1 MKKAALFD
9 LDGVVFDTE
18 PQYTQFWGSVF
29 RHYYPE
35 QPGLEQKIKGSTLVQ
50 IYDLYF
56 AGRKEDQ
63 AHITERINDFERH
76 MNYIFVP
83 GFEAFIRRLREK
95 GVKTAVVT
103 SSNVDKMRNV
113 YRKHPDFPQLFDAV
127 LTSEDFSKSKPD
139 PDGYLKGAA
148 RLGFKPAE
156 CVGFEDSVNGLKALN
171 AARMFTVGLDTTNP
185 RSVVEEYADF
195 VVSDFTATDLW
206 SRIAER

>member
-18 PQYTQFWGSVF
+18 PQYTLFWGSVF
-29 RHYYPE
+29 RRYYPE

-56 AGRKEDQ
+56 AGRREDQ
-63 AHITERINDFERH
+63 DRITQDLNDFEH
-76 MNYIFVP
+76 DMDYVFVP
-83 GFEAFIRRLREK
+83 GFEAFIHDLREQ
-95 GVKTAVVT
+95 GVRTAVVT
-103 SSNVDKMRNV
+103 SSNVEKMLNV
-113 YRKHPDFPQLFDAV
+113 YRAHPDFPQLFDAV

-148 RLGFKPAE
+148 RLGFEPAE

-171 AARMFTVGLDTTNP
+171 AAKMTTIGLDTTNP
-185 RSVVEEYADF
+185 RSVVEQYADL
-195 VVSDFTATDLW
+195 VVSDFTDPSLW
-206 SRIAER
+206 QRISQA

>member
-18 PQYTQFWGSVF
+18 PQYTLFWGSVF
-29 RHYYPE
+29 RRYYPE

-56 AGRKEDQ
+56 AERQEDQ
-63 AHITERINDFERH
+63 AHITQDLNDFERD
-76 MNYIFVP
+76 MDYVFVP
-83 GFEAFIRRLREK
+83 GFEAFIRNLREQ
-95 GVKTAVVT
+95 GVRTAVVT
-103 SSNVDKMRNV
+103 SSNVEKMLNV
-113 YRKHPDFPQLFDAV
+113 YRAHPDFPQLFDAV

-148 RLGFKPAE
+148 RLGFEPAE

-171 AARMFTVGLDTTNP
+171 AAKMTTIGLDTTNP
-185 RSVVEEYADF
+185 RSVVEQYADL
-195 VVSDFTATDLW
+195 VISDFTDPSLW
-206 SRIAER
+206 QRISQD